1 MTENKGE
8 LSTGHLALEEAPT
21 DKLFKI
27 LKSDEKLRYNSEEHY
42 KTLG

>member
-1 MTENKGE
+1 MTENKSE
-8 LSTGHLALEEAPT
+8 LSGGHLAFEETPT

-27 LKSDEKLRYNSEEHY
+27 LKTNKKLRYNSEEHC

>member
-8 LSTGHLALEEAPT
+8 SSTGHLAFEEAPT

-27 LKSDEKLRYNSEEHY
+27 LKRNKKLRYNSEEHR

>member
-8 LSTGHLALEEAPT
+8 LSGGHLAFEEAPI

-27 LKSDEKLRYNSEEHY
+27 LKRNKKLRYNIEEHR